1 MIKFFG
7 GFQVEQNKYVNPHIV
22 FEGKSEQ
29 VQEPNQ
35 EPVQEPVK
43 EPKQIKKRFKR
54 ILKE

>member
-7 GFQVEQNKYVNPHIV
+7 GFQVEQDKYINPHIV

-29 VQEPNQ
+29 I
-35 EPVQEPVK
+35 QEPVK
-43 EPKQIKKRFKR
+43 EPKQEPKQIKKRFKR